1 MVVWCQDWPVAAA
14 GIATDEPAAVF
25 TANRVVASSEAAR
38 TVGVTRGLRRRE
50 AQRRCPELLIA
61 ERDLAA
67 EARAFEEVLMAVEAF
82 TPRLELTQP
91 GTCLFA
97 TRGPARYFGGDE
109 VLADRVERAVAEV
122 LDGRTVSSIGVAD
135 GVFAARIA
143 ARSRR
148 PECRIVPPGASPEF
162 LAPLPITV
170 LDAPELT
177 SVLWRL
183 GLRTL
188 GDFAALDPV
197 DVLGRFAREG
207 AIAHAR
213 AAGLDDRL
221 PDAVDPPA
229 DMAVTLEL
237 DPPVERIDQ
246 VAFAARQLAVELNE
260 RLLRRGAACSRVT
273 IEAESEHG
281 ETSVRGWRHEGALS
295 VAALTDR
302 VRWQLDGW
310 LNAAPTIRP
319 SGGLSR
325 LSLIPDDLMPATG
338 RQIGFW
344 GGETE
349 ADQRAGRAIARLET
363 VVGIENV
370 RVAEFRGGREPADTV
385 RLLPAGAVDLVG
397 RQVSVVDESPWP
409 GRLPAPS
416 PVELFHQLPF
426 SVVDADGRPVEVSG
440 RGDLSGAPARL
451 SHDGSHWKT
460 IEAWAGPWLLDE
472 RWWDADRARRRARF
486 QLVDESGAAW
496 LAFIEGGRWWLAGTY

>member
-1 MVVWCQDWPVAAA
+1 MRSPVRTMVVWCQDWPVVAA
-14 GIATDEPAAVF
+14 GITADEPAAVF
-25 TANRVVASSEAAR
+25 TANRVIASSEAAR
-38 TVGVTRGLRRRE
+38 AVGVTRGLRRRE

-67 EARAFEEVLMAVEAF
+67 EARAFEEVLVAIEAF
-82 TPRLELTQP
+82 TPRLEVTQP

-97 TRGPARYFGGDE
+97 TRGPARYFGGDDA
-109 VLADRVERAVAEV
+109 LADRIALAVTRV
-122 LDGRTVSSIGVAD
+122 LDGRTVGSIGVAD

-143 ARSRR
+143 ARSRAADR
-148 PECRIVPPGASPEF
+148 RIVPPGASPEF
-162 LAPLPITV
+162 LAPLPITL

-188 GDFAALDPV
+188 GDFAALDPA
-197 DVLGRFAREG
+197 DVLGRFARDG

-213 AAGLDDRL
+213 AAGLDDRQ
-221 PDAVDPPA
+221 PDAVDPSP
-229 DMAVTLEL
+229 DMTATLEL

-246 VAFAARQLAVELNE
+246 IAFAARQLALELNE

-310 LNAAPTIRP
+310 LNASPTVRP

-325 LSLIPDDLMPATG
+325 LSLRPDDLLPATG
-338 RQIGFW
+338 RQVGFW

-363 VVGIENV
+363 VVGVGNV
-370 RVAEFRGGREPADTV
+370 QVAEFRGGREPDDAI
-385 RLLPAGAVDLVG
+385 RLLPAGTVDLVE
-397 RQVSVVDESPWP
+397 RQVVVADESPWP
-409 GRLPAPS
+409 GKLPSPS
-416 PVELFHQLPF
+416 PVELFGQLPL
-426 SVVDADGRPVEVSG
+426 SVVD
-440 RGDLSGAPARL
+440 
-451 SHDGSHWKT
+451 
-460 IEAWAGPWLLDE
+460 
-472 RWWDADRARRRARF
+472 
-486 QLVDESGAAW
+486 
-496 LAFIEGGRWWLAGTY
+496 